1 MADLCRQAVEDSY
14 NDLQSQIEESR
25 VQHAASMTLFSSKM
39 EEAKKQNNNMSDRV
53 SHVLYT
59 VSQSELCVHLI
70 HVYNNLC
77 DCILH

>member
-53 SHVLYT
+53 SHVVYT
-59 VSQSELCVHLI
+59 VSQSELCSVHRQTE
-70 HVYNNLC
+70 
-77 DCILH
+77 